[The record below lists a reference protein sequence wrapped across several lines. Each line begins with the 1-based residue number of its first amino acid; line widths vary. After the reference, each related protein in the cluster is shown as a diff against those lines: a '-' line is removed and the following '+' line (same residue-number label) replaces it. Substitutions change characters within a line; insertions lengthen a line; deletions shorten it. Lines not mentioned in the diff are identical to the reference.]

1 MGHDWPYFRL
11 SSTMNFRTLHVLL
24 LTILISGQYCQAQ
37 GGKAFLK
44 EGDTFRK
51 ENELEKALEKYG
63 LAIAV
68 DPQLVRAYQARAE
81 VNTLLG
87 RKVDVAQDLAHIAE
101 LDPANAA
108 LGAAAA
114 RAYMDIDSL
123 ATARE
128 LCNAALKVDRK
139 NMEAMQIKTRACLAL
154 GDLDGATE
162 ASDAALAL
170 KGTTDTYFLH
180 GLVRAAVRDYKTAE
194 TDFDRVLE
202 WNHLY
207 EAAYVELAKVQLE
220 LYEVFTGPTMQMRS
234 LDKAVEKCT
243 VALDLNP
250 QSTDALFT
258 RSRAYAAQKQYAKA
272 IEDISRC
279 IALGRTDQAVYH
291 QRALYYSGFGQ
302 HQNAVNDLNKILLD
316 HPEDVDE
323 LVLRAESKEANLDM
337 EGALK
342 DLETAQR
349 FMKANPGKSKANEQQ
364 LETSRAR
371 IAKQVFEMNRESD
384 PPRLTIVEPYSKDSV
399 AQVSM
404 SLRHLKVSGHVLDK
418 SKLKSI
424 TVNGEPAQFDKDEKD
439 PQFFTAIPWAPTD
452 KEIVVQVTDIY
463 DNFTSQILKV
473 ERTEGVPPNVI
484 VTTPAATQDRVVT
497 VMADKESI
505 FLEGRVNDE
514 SPIRLIAV
522 DGVNASYAPDQMN
535 PEFSIKLDVKDKT
548 GFSVHAED
556 QFGNATDV
564 AYTLVRKALPAVVA
578 SKPATS
584 VSTTASTTP
593 TTTPTTTPAPS
604 RSGATWV
611 IHIENSNY
619 RNFPVVPSAGDAAKI
634 QKAFGN
640 YTIARTLNKKNL
652 TKEQLDRFFNIELR
666 DLVRTNKV
674 GTILVW
680 YSGHGRTV
688 GGKAY
693 WVPVDA
699 RKDDIYSYFNYGSLK
714 AQMQNYSESVDNTVV
729 VSDATGSE
737 SSFYELTR

>member
-1 MGHDWPYFRL
+1 
-11 SSTMNFRTLHVLL
+11 
-24 LTILISGQYCQAQ
+24 
-37 GGKAFLK
+37 
-44 EGDTFRK
+44 
-51 ENELEKALEKYG
+51 
-63 LAIAV
+63 
-68 DPQLVRAYQARAE
+68 
-81 VNTLLG
+81 
-87 RKVDVAQDLAHIAE
+87 
-101 LDPANAA
+101 
-108 LGAAAA
+108 
-114 RAYMDIDSL
+114 
-123 ATARE
+123 
-128 LCNAALKVDRK
+128 
-139 NMEAMQIKTRACLAL
+139 
-154 GDLDGATE
+154 
-162 ASDAALAL
+162 
-170 KGTTDTYFLH
+170 
-180 GLVRAAVRDYKTAE
+180 
-194 TDFDRVLE
+194 VLE

-220 LYEVFTGPTMQMRS
+220 LYEVFTGTTMQMRT

-258 RSRAYAAQKQYAKA
+258 RSMAFAAQKQYAKA

-279 IALGRTDQAVYH
+279 IALGRMDQAVYH
-291 QRALYYSGFGQ
+291 QRALYYSGLGQ

-316 HPEDVDE
+316 HPDDVDE

-342 DLETAQR
+342 DLELAQR
-349 FMKANPGKSKANEQQ
+349 TLKANPGSGKVNDQQ
-364 LETSRAR
+364 LEESRAR

-384 PPRLTIVEPYSKDSV
+384 PPRLTVMEPYSKDSV

-424 TVNGEPAQFDKDEKD
+424 TVNGEPAQFDTDEKD
-439 PQFFTAIPWAPTD
+439 PQFFTSVPWAATD

-484 VTTPAATQDRVVT
+484 VTTPSATQDRMVT
-497 VMADKESI
+497 IMEDKESI
-505 FLEGRVNDE
+505 FLEGRVSDE

-522 DGVNASYAPDQMN
+522 DGVNASYAPDQLN

-548 GFSVHAED
+548 SFSIHAED
-556 QFGNATDV
+556 QFGNSTDM
-564 AYTLVRKALPAVVA
+564 AYTLVRKAIPLVVA
-578 SKPATS
+578 SKPVPSTS
-584 VSTTASTTP
+584 TKEPTTASTTP
-593 TTTPTTTPAPS
+593 AAS

-619 RNFPVVPSAGDAAKI
+619 RNFPAVQIGGDAAKI

-640 YTIARTLNKKNL
+640 YSIARTLNKKNL
-652 TKEQLDRFFNIELR
+652 SKDQLDRFFNIELR

-699 RKDDIYSYFNYGSLK
+699 KKDDIYSYFNYGSLK
-714 AQMQNYSESVDNTVV
+714 AQMQNYSESVDKTVV
-729 VSDATGSE
+729 VSDASGSE

>member
-1 MGHDWPYFRL
+1 M
-11 SSTMNFRTLHVLL
+11 TFRTLHLVLL
-24 LTILISGQYCQAQ
+24 TFLLAGQLCKAQ
-37 GGKAFLK
+37 GGKSFLK
-44 EGDTFRK
+44 EGDAFRK

-68 DPQLVRAYQARAE
+68 DPKLIKAYQSRAE
-81 VNTLLG
+81 VNVLMG
-87 RKVDVAQDLAHIAE
+87 RPLEVARDLKHIAALE
-101 LDPANAA
+101 PADAA

-114 RAYMDIDSL
+114 RAYLDIDS
-123 ATARE
+123 ATIARD
-128 LCNAALKVDRK
+128 LCNTALKVDRK
-139 NMEAMQIKTRACLAL
+139 NMEALQFKTRACLKL
-154 GDLDGATE
+154 GDLDCATE

-170 KGTTDTYFLH
+170 KATTDTYFLH
-180 GLVRAAVRDYKTAE
+180 GLARAAVRDYKTAE

-207 EAAYVELAKVQLE
+207 EAAYVELANVQLE
-220 LYEVFTGPTMQMRS
+220 LYEVFTGTTMQMRT

-258 RSRAYAAQKQYAKA
+258 RSRAYAAQKEYAKA

-279 IALGRTDQAVYH
+279 IALGRTDQTVYH
-291 QRALYYSGFGQ
+291 QRALYYSGLGQ

-316 HPEDVDE
+316 NPDDLDE
-323 LVLRAESKEANLDM
+323 LVLRATSKEANLDM

-342 DLETAQR
+342 DLELAQR
-349 FMKANPGKSKANEQQ
+349 SLKANPGSGHVNDQQ
-364 LETSRAR
+364 LEESRVR

-384 PPRLTIVEPYSKDSV
+384 PPRLTILEPYSKDSV

-424 TVNGEPAQFDKDEKD
+424 TVNGGPAQFDHDEKD
-439 PQFFTAIPWAPTD
+439 PQFFTSIPWVATD
-452 KEIVVQVTDIY
+452 KEIIVQVTDIY
-463 DNFTSQILKV
+463 DNFTSQVLKV
-473 ERTEGVPPNVI
+473 ERTEGTPPSVI

-497 VMADKESI
+497 IMEDKESI

-514 SPIRLIAV
+514 SLIRLVAV
-522 DGVNASYAPDQMN
+522 DGVNASYAPDQLN
-535 PEFSIKLDVKDKT
+535 PEFSIKLDVKDKS
-548 GFSVHAED
+548 GFSVHTED

-564 AYTLVRKALPAVVA
+564 AYTLVRKAAPVVVA
-578 SKPATS
+578 SKPVPSTS
-584 VSTTASTTP
+584 AKEPTPASTA
-593 TTTPTTTPAPS
+593 PAAT

-611 IHIENSNY
+611 IHIENTNY
-619 RNFPVVPSAGDAAKI
+619 RNFPAVQSGGDAAKI

-652 TKEQLDRFFNIELR
+652 SKEQLDRFFNIELR
-666 DLVRTNKV
+666 DLVRTNKI

>member
-1 MGHDWPYFRL
+1 M
-11 SSTMNFRTLHVLL
+11 TFRTLHLVLL
-24 LTILISGQYCQAQ
+24 TFLLAGQLCKAQ
-37 GGKAFLK
+37 GGKSFLK
-44 EGDTFRK
+44 EGDAFRK

-68 DPQLVRAYQARAE
+68 DPKLIKAYQSRAE
-81 VNTLLG
+81 VNVLMG
-87 RKVDVAQDLAHIAE
+87 RPLEVARDLKHIAALE
-101 LDPANAA
+101 PADAA

-114 RAYMDIDSL
+114 RAYLDIDS
-123 ATARE
+123 ATIARD
-128 LCNAALKVDRK
+128 LCNTALKVDRK
-139 NMEAMQIKTRACLAL
+139 NMEALQFKTRACLKL
-154 GDLDGATE
+154 GDLDCATE

-170 KGTTDTYFLH
+170 KATTDTYFLH
-180 GLVRAAVRDYKTAE
+180 GLARAAVRDYKTAE

-207 EAAYVELAKVQLE
+207 EAAYVELANVQLE
-220 LYEVFTGPTMQMRS
+220 LYEVFTGTTMQMRT

-258 RSRAYAAQKQYAKA
+258 RSRAYAAQKEYAKA

-279 IALGRTDQAVYH
+279 IALGRTDQTVYH
-291 QRALYYSGFGQ
+291 QRALYYSGLGQ

-316 HPEDVDE
+316 NPDDVDE
-323 LVLRAESKEANLDM
+323 LVLRATSKEANLDM

-342 DLETAQR
+342 DLELAQR
-349 FMKANPGKSKANEQQ
+349 SLKANPGSGHVNDQQ
-364 LETSRAR
+364 LEESRVR

-384 PPRLTIVEPYSKDSV
+384 PPRLTILEPYSKDSV

-424 TVNGEPAQFDKDEKD
+424 TVNGGPAQFDHDEKD
-439 PQFFTAIPWAPTD
+439 PQFFTSIPWVATD
-452 KEIVVQVTDIY
+452 KEIIVQVTDIY
-463 DNFTSQILKV
+463 DNFTSQVLKV
-473 ERTEGVPPNVI
+473 ERTEGTPPSVI

-497 VMADKESI
+497 IMEDKESI

-514 SPIRLIAV
+514 SLIRLVAV
-522 DGVNASYAPDQMN
+522 DGVNASYAPDQLN
-535 PEFSIKLDVKDKT
+535 PEFSIKLDVKDKS
-548 GFSVHAED
+548 GFSVHTED

-564 AYTLVRKALPAVVA
+564 AYTLVRKAAPVVVA
-578 SKPATS
+578 SKPVPSTS
-584 VSTTASTTP
+584 AKEPTPASTA
-593 TTTPTTTPAPS
+593 PAAT

-611 IHIENSNY
+611 IHIENTNY
-619 RNFPVVPSAGDAAKI
+619 RNFPAVQSGGDAAKI

-652 TKEQLDRFFNIELR
+652 SKEQLDRFFNIELR
-666 DLVRTNKV
+666 DLVRTNKI

>member
-1 MGHDWPYFRL
+1 M
-11 SSTMNFRTLHVLL
+11 TFRTLHLVLL
-24 LTILISGQYCQAQ
+24 TFLLAGQFCQAQ
-37 GGKAFLK
+37 GGKSFLK
-44 EGDTFRK
+44 EGDAFRK

-68 DPQLVRAYQARAE
+68 DPKLIKAYQARAE
-81 VNTLLG
+81 VNVLMG
-87 RKVDVAQDLAHIAE
+87 RPLEVARDLKHIAALE
-101 LDPANAA
+101 PADAA

-114 RAYMDIDSL
+114 RAYLDIDS
-123 ATARE
+123 AAVARD

-139 NMEAMQIKTRACLAL
+139 NMDALQIKTRACLKL

-180 GLVRAAVRDYKTAE
+180 GLARAAVRDYKTAE

-207 EAAYVELAKVQLE
+207 EAAYVELANVQLE
-220 LYEVFTGPTMQMRS
+220 LYEVFTGTTMQMRT

-258 RSRAYAAQKQYAKA
+258 RSRAYAAQKEYAKA

-291 QRALYYSGFGQ
+291 QRALYYSGLGQ

-316 HPEDVDE
+316 NPDDVDE
-323 LVLRAESKEANLDM
+323 LVLRAKSKEANLDM

-342 DLETAQR
+342 DLEFAQR
-349 FMKANPGKSKANEQQ
+349 SLKANPGSGHVNDQQ
-364 LETSRAR
+364 LEESRAR

-384 PPRLTIVEPYSKDSV
+384 PPRLTILEPYSKDSV

-404 SLRHLKVSGHVLDK
+404 SLRHLKVSGHILDK
-418 SKLKSI
+418 SKLKFI
-424 TVNGEPAQFDKDEKD
+424 TVNGGPAQFDPDEKD
-439 PQFFTAIPWAPTD
+439 PQFFTSIPWAATD
-452 KEIVVQVTDIY
+452 KEIIVQVTDIY
-463 DNFTSQILKV
+463 DNFTSQVLKV
-473 ERTEGVPPNVI
+473 ERTEGTPPSVF
-484 VTTPAATQDRVVT
+484 VSTPAATQDRVVT
-497 VMADKESI
+497 IMEDKESI

-514 SPIRLIAV
+514 SLIRQVAV
-522 DGVNASYAPDQMN
+522 DGVNASYAPDQLN
-535 PEFSIKLDVKDKT
+535 PEFSIKLDVKDKN
-548 GFSVHAED
+548 GFSIHTED

-564 AYTLVRKALPAVVA
+564 GYTLVRKAAPVVVA
-578 SKPATS
+578 SKPVPSPSVKEPTP
-584 VSTTASTTP
+584 VSTA
-593 TTTPTTTPAPS
+593 PAAS

-611 IHIENSNY
+611 IHIENTNY
-619 RNFPVVPSAGDAAKI
+619 RNFPAVQSGGEAAKI
-634 QKAFGN
+634 QKAFAN

-652 TKEQLDRFFNIELR
+652 SKEQLDRFFNIELR
-666 DLVRTNKV
+666 DLVRTNKI

>member
-1 MGHDWPYFRL
+1 M
-11 SSTMNFRTLHVLL
+11 TFRTLHLVLL
-24 LTILISGQYCQAQ
+24 TFLLAGQLCKAQ
-37 GGKAFLK
+37 GGKSFLK
-44 EGDTFRK
+44 EGDAFRK

-68 DPQLVRAYQARAE
+68 DPKLIKAYQSRAE
-81 VNTLLG
+81 VNVLMG
-87 RKVDVAQDLAHIAE
+87 RPLEVARDLKHIAALE
-101 LDPANAA
+101 PADAA

-114 RAYMDIDSL
+114 RAYLDIDS
-123 ATARE
+123 ATIARD
-128 LCNAALKVDRK
+128 LCNTALKVDRK
-139 NMEAMQIKTRACLAL
+139 NMEALQLKTRACLKL
-154 GDLDGATE
+154 GDLDCATE

-170 KGTTDTYFLH
+170 KATTDTYFLH
-180 GLVRAAVRDYKTAE
+180 GLARAAVRDYKTAE

-207 EAAYVELAKVQLE
+207 EAAYVELANVQLE
-220 LYEVFTGPTMQMRS
+220 LYEVFTGTTMQMRT

-258 RSRAYAAQKQYAKA
+258 RSRAYAAQKEYAKA

-279 IALGRTDQAVYH
+279 IALGRTDQTVYH
-291 QRALYYSGFGQ
+291 QRALYYSGLGQ

-316 HPEDVDE
+316 NPDDVDE
-323 LVLRAESKEANLDM
+323 LVLRATSKEANLDM

-342 DLETAQR
+342 DLELAQR
-349 FMKANPGKSKANEQQ
+349 SLKANPGSGHVNDQQ
-364 LETSRAR
+364 LEESRVR

-384 PPRLTIVEPYSKDSV
+384 PPRLTILEPYSKDSV

-424 TVNGEPAQFDKDEKD
+424 TVNGGPAQFDHDEKD
-439 PQFFTAIPWAPTD
+439 PQFFTSIPWVATD
-452 KEIVVQVTDIY
+452 KEIIVQVTDIY
-463 DNFTSQILKV
+463 DNFTSQVLKV
-473 ERTEGVPPNVI
+473 ERTEGTPPSVI

-497 VMADKESI
+497 IMEDKESI

-514 SPIRLIAV
+514 SLIRLVAV
-522 DGVNASYAPDQMN
+522 DGVNASYAPDQLN
-535 PEFSIKLDVKDKT
+535 PEFSIKLDVKDKS
-548 GFSVHAED
+548 GFSVHTED

-564 AYTLVRKALPAVVA
+564 AYTLVRKAAPVVVA
-578 SKPATS
+578 SKPVPSTS
-584 VSTTASTTP
+584 AKEPTPASTA
-593 TTTPTTTPAPS
+593 PAAT

-611 IHIENSNY
+611 IHIENTNY
-619 RNFPVVPSAGDAAKI
+619 RNFPAVQSGGDAAKI

-652 TKEQLDRFFNIELR
+652 SKEQLDRFFNIELR
-666 DLVRTNKV
+666 DLVRTNKI

>member
-1 MGHDWPYFRL
+1 M
-11 SSTMNFRTLHVLL
+11 TFRTLHLVLL
-24 LTILISGQYCQAQ
+24 TFLLAGQLCKAQ
-37 GGKAFLK
+37 GGKSFLK
-44 EGDTFRK
+44 EGDAFRK

-68 DPQLVRAYQARAE
+68 DPKLIKAYQSRAE
-81 VNTLLG
+81 VNVLMG
-87 RKVDVAQDLAHIAE
+87 RPLEVARDLKHIAALE
-101 LDPANAA
+101 PADAA

-114 RAYMDIDSL
+114 RAYLDIDS
-123 ATARE
+123 ATIARD
-128 LCNAALKVDRK
+128 LCNTALKVDRK
-139 NMEAMQIKTRACLAL
+139 NMEALQLKTRACLKL
-154 GDLDGATE
+154 GDLDCATE

-170 KGTTDTYFLH
+170 KATTDTYFLH
-180 GLVRAAVRDYKTAE
+180 GLARAAVRDYKTAE

-207 EAAYVELAKVQLE
+207 EAAYVELANVQLE
-220 LYEVFTGPTMQMRS
+220 LYEVFTGTTMQMRT

-258 RSRAYAAQKQYAKA
+258 RSRAYAAQKEYAKA

-291 QRALYYSGFGQ
+291 QRALYYSGLGQ

-316 HPEDVDE
+316 NPDDVDE
-323 LVLRAESKEANLDM
+323 LVLRATSKEANLDM

-342 DLETAQR
+342 DLELAQR
-349 FMKANPGKSKANEQQ
+349 SLKANPGSGHVNDQQ
-364 LETSRAR
+364 LEESRVR

-384 PPRLTIVEPYSKDSV
+384 PPRLTILEPYSKDSV

-424 TVNGEPAQFDKDEKD
+424 TVNGGPAQFDHDEKD
-439 PQFFTAIPWAPTD
+439 PQFFTSIPWVATD
-452 KEIVVQVTDIY
+452 KEIIVQVTDIY
-463 DNFTSQILKV
+463 DNFTSQVLKV
-473 ERTEGVPPNVI
+473 ERTEGTPPSVI

-497 VMADKESI
+497 IMEDKESI

-514 SPIRLIAV
+514 SLIRLVAV
-522 DGVNASYAPDQMN
+522 DGVNASYAPDQLN
-535 PEFSIKLDVKDKT
+535 PEFSIKLDVKDKS
-548 GFSVHAED
+548 GFSVHTED

-564 AYTLVRKALPAVVA
+564 AYTLVRKAAPVVVA
-578 SKPATS
+578 SKPVPSTS
-584 VSTTASTTP
+584 AKEPTPAST
-593 TTTPTTTPAPS
+593 APS
-604 RSGATWV
+604 ATRSGATWV
-611 IHIENSNY
+611 IHIENTNY
-619 RNFPVVPSAGDAAKI
+619 RNFPAVQSGGDAAKI

-652 TKEQLDRFFNIELR
+652 SKEQLDRFFNIELR
-666 DLVRTNKV
+666 DLVRTNKI

>member
-1 MGHDWPYFRL
+1 M
-11 SSTMNFRTLHVLL
+11 TFRTLHLVLL
-24 LTILISGQYCQAQ
+24 TFLLAGQLCKAQ
-37 GGKAFLK
+37 GGKSFLK
-44 EGDTFRK
+44 EGDAFRK

-68 DPQLVRAYQARAE
+68 DPKLIKAYQSRAE
-81 VNTLLG
+81 VNVLMG
-87 RKVDVAQDLAHIAE
+87 RPLEVARDLKHIAALE
-101 LDPANAA
+101 PADAA

-114 RAYMDIDSL
+114 RAYLDIDS
-123 ATARE
+123 ATIARD
-128 LCNAALKVDRK
+128 LCNTALKVDRK
-139 NMEAMQIKTRACLAL
+139 NMEALQFKTRACLKL
-154 GDLDGATE
+154 GDLDCATE

-170 KGTTDTYFLH
+170 KATTDTYFLH
-180 GLVRAAVRDYKTAE
+180 GLARAAVRDYKTAE

-207 EAAYVELAKVQLE
+207 EAAYVELANVQLE
-220 LYEVFTGPTMQMRS
+220 LYEVFTGTTMQMRT

-258 RSRAYAAQKQYAKA
+258 RSRAYAAQKEYAKA

-291 QRALYYSGFGQ
+291 QRALYYSGLGQ

-316 HPEDVDE
+316 NPDDVDE
-323 LVLRAESKEANLDM
+323 LVLRATSKEANLDM

-342 DLETAQR
+342 DLELAQR
-349 FMKANPGKSKANEQQ
+349 SLKANPGSGHVNDQQ
-364 LETSRAR
+364 LEESRVR

-384 PPRLTIVEPYSKDSV
+384 PPRLTILEPYSKDSV

-424 TVNGEPAQFDKDEKD
+424 TVNGGPAQFDHDEKD
-439 PQFFTAIPWAPTD
+439 PQFFTSIPWVATD
-452 KEIVVQVTDIY
+452 KEIIVQVTDIY
-463 DNFTSQILKV
+463 DNFTSQVLKV
-473 ERTEGVPPNVI
+473 ERTEGTPPSVI

-497 VMADKESI
+497 IMEDKESI

-514 SPIRLIAV
+514 SLIRLVAV
-522 DGVNASYAPDQMN
+522 DGVNASYAPDQLN
-535 PEFSIKLDVKDKT
+535 PEFSIKLDVKDKS
-548 GFSVHAED
+548 GFSVHTED

-564 AYTLVRKALPAVVA
+564 AYTLVRKAAPVVVA
-578 SKPATS
+578 SKPVPSTS
-584 VSTTASTTP
+584 AKEPTPASTA
-593 TTTPTTTPAPS
+593 PAAT

-611 IHIENSNY
+611 IHIENTNY
-619 RNFPVVPSAGDAAKI
+619 RNFPAVQSGGDAAKI

-652 TKEQLDRFFNIELR
+652 SKEQLDRFFNIELR
-666 DLVRTNKV
+666 DLVRTNKI